1 MWGCMSAFP
10 PVTEELVRRYD
21 VPAPRY
27 TSYPTA
33 PEWSEQI
40 GPADLA
46 TALQAAGV
54 QGASAPLSL
63 YVHIPFCK
71 ERCTF
76 CGCNVV
82 IARNQ
87 HTADRYIAMLAREMD
102 SVTQPLGERTTLSQ
116 VHFGGGTPTFLDE
129 KQLTALWQ
137 SITRRFTIAHDAEVA
152 VEVDPV
158 VTTRGQLALLRSF
171 GFNRIS
177 LGVQDLDP
185 KVQKAID
192 RIQTEE
198 ETRSVLEYARGLGY
212 TGINVDLIYGLPYQ
226 TQESWGATL
235 KKIIAMRPDRA
246 AVYGF
251 AYVPEQRPNQKRLPV
266 VGIPRGSQKLDL
278 FRTAWQAFVDAGYSP
293 IGMDHFARPDDELAK
308 AQAQRT
314 LTRNFQG
321 YTVRAAGDVIA
332 CGVSAISDAAG
343 LYAQNTHGLPH
354 YYRAMENGEFATER
368 GFTCSADD
376 RMRRAVINS
385 IMCNF
390 WVDLGDA
397 SAWQPELSRLKKLED
412 EGLLNVRGSEVEL
425 TPLGRIFVRNVA
437 CVFDAYLG
445 AKAERPFSRAV

>member
-1 MWGCMSAFP
+1 MSAFP

-46 TALQAAGV
+46 IALQAAGA
-54 QGASAPLSL
+54 QGPGAPLSL
-63 YVHIPFCK
+63 YVHIPFYK

-102 SVTQPLGERTTLSQ
+102 AVAQPLGARRTLSQ

-137 SITRRFTIAHDAEVA
+137 SITRRFSIAHDAEVA

-212 TGINVDLIYGLPYQ
+212 TGINVDLIYGLPRQ
-226 TQESWGATL
+226 TVAGFSATL
-235 KKIIAMRPDRA
+235 DKTIDAAPDRIA
-246 AVYGF
+246 LYSYAH
-251 AYVPEQRPNQKRLPV
+251 VPHLFKPQRRISEAELPS
-266 VGIPRGSQKLDL
+266 PDAKLAIL
-278 FRTAWQAFVDAGYSP
+278 ELAIEKLTGAGYLY
-293 IGMDHFARPDDELAK
+293 IGMDHFARPDDELAI
-308 AQAQRT
+308 
-314 LTRNFQG
+314 G
-321 YTVRAAGDVIA
+321 VRAIDEALEIA
-332 CGVSAISDAAG
+332 DRYAATG
-343 LYAQNTHGLPH
+343 K
-354 YYRAMENGEFATER
+354 
-368 GFTCSADD
+368 
-376 RMRRAVINS
+376 I
-385 IMCNF
+385 
-390 WVDLGDA
+390 
-397 SAWQPELSRLKKLED
+397 
-412 EGLLNVRGSEVEL
+412 
-425 TPLGRIFVRNVA
+425 
-437 CVFDAYLG
+437 
-445 AKAERPFSRAV
+445 

>member
-1 MWGCMSAFP
+1 MWDCMSAFP

-33 PEWSEQI
+33 PEWSERI

-46 TALQAAGV
+46 TALQAAGA

-82 IARNQ
+82 IARSQ
-87 HTADRYIAMLAREMD
+87 HTADRYIATLAREMD
-102 SVTQPLGERTTLSQ
+102 SVAQLLGERRTLSQ
-116 VHFGGGTPTFLDE
+116 LHYGGGTPTFLDE

-137 SITRRFTIAHDAEVA
+137 SITRRFTVARDAEVA

-185 KVQKAID
+185 KVQRAID

-198 ETRSVLEYARGLGY
+198 ETRAVLEYARSLGFG
-212 TGINVDLIYGLPYQ
+212 GINVDLIYGLPYQ
-226 TQESWGATL
+226 TQESWSETL
-235 KKIIAMRPDRA
+235 RKIIAMRPDRA

-251 AYVPEQRPNQKRLPV
+251 AYVPEQRTNQKRLPV
-266 VGIPRGSQKLDL
+266 AGIPRGAQKLDL
-278 FRTAWQAFVDAGYSP
+278 FRTAWEAFTSAGYRP
-293 IGMDHFARPDDELAK
+293 IGMDHFALPDDELSK
-308 AQAQRT
+308 AQERRT

-321 YTVRAAGDVIA
+321 YTVKAAGDVVA
-332 CGVSAISDAAG
+332 VGASAISDVNG
-343 LYAQNTHGLPH
+343 LYAQNARGLPH
-354 YYRAMENGEFATER
+354 YYAAIDEGGLATER
-368 GFTCSADD
+368 GFRCSDDD
-376 RMRRAVINS
+376 RRRRAIINS

-390 WVDLGDA
+390 WVDLGSTHGWDR
-397 SAWQPELSRLKKLED
+397 ELARLRQLET
-412 EGLLNVRGSEVEL
+412 EGLVSVRGSEIEL
-425 TPLGRIFVRNVA
+425 TALGRIFVRNVA
-437 CVFDAYLG
+437 CVFDAYLEHAG
-445 AKAERPFSRAV
+445 RLFSRAV

>member
-1 MWGCMSAFP
+1 MITFP
-10 PVTEELVRRYD
+10 PITEELVKRYD

-33 PEWSEQI
+33 PEWRDSI
-40 GPADLA
+40 GPASYA
-46 TALQAAGV
+46 EALRKAGA
-54 QGASAPLSL
+54 QGGKAPLSL

-82 IARNQ
+82 ISRKQ
-87 HTADRYIAMLAREMD
+87 ETADKYLAMLSREMD
-102 SVTQPLGERTTLSQ
+102 MVAQQLGDRRSLSQ
-116 VHFGGGTPTFLDE
+116 IHFGGGTPTFLDE
-129 KQLTALWQ
+129 RQLTTLWQ
-137 SITRRFTIAHDAEVA
+137 SITRRFQVTADAEVA
-152 VEVDPV
+152 IEVDPV
-158 VTTRGQLALLRSF
+158 VTTRAQLKLLRSF

-185 KVQKAID
+185 RVQQAID
-192 RIQTEE
+192 RIQTEA
-198 ETRSVLEYARGLGY
+198 ETRGVLEYARELGFK
-212 TGINVDLIYGLPYQ
+212 GINVDLIYGLPYQ
-226 TQESWGATL
+226 TQESWSKTL
-235 KKIIAMRPDRA
+235 LQVLSMKPDRA

-266 VGIPRGSQKLDL
+266 IGIPRGSAKLDL
-278 FRTAWQAFVDAGYSP
+278 FRTAWQSFVDFGYSP

-308 AQAQRT
+308 AQASRK

-332 CGVSAISDAAG
+332 CGVSAISDVAG
-343 LYAQNTHGLPH
+343 LYAQNAHGLPQ
-354 YYRAMENGEFATER
+354 YYRAMENGEFATGR
-368 GFTCSADD
+368 GFQCSLDD
-376 RMRRAVINS
+376 RVRRDAINS

-390 WVDLGDA
+390 WVDLG
-397 SAWQPELSRLKKLED
+397 SEELWRPELEKLRKLEG
-412 EGLLNVRGSEVEL
+412 EGLVTVRGSEVEL
-425 TPLGRIFVRNVA
+425 TALGRIFVRNVA